1 MCGTLGC
8 KGQTQPQQCAASI
21 VLYVMPCPFAQQYT
35 SIRSCKSSYLL
46 SRVKRCP
53 LLRSSIYISYIGRL
67 AGAKTRCINNVKGHP
82 SVKMETFENFLL
94 YYIRSTV
101 LTMDVSSTVNAQ
113 AAIGLWWPLNWWII
127 LPTAMS
133 HSPTVS
139 SQLQEANRA
148 PLPGENCTFVT
159 PYLWP
164 TSFWAAA
171 YTEIIIKKCHFLNT
185 EPYLLQWLISP
196 TNHADPDP
204 NLEFIVLLHQISA
217 MPSP

>member
-1 MCGTLGC
+1 M
-8 KGQTQPQQCAASI
+8 
-21 VLYVMPCPFAQQYT
+21 
-35 SIRSCKSSYLL
+35 RYLL
-46 SRVKRCP
+46 F
-53 LLRSSIYISYIGRL
+53 RSSIYISYVGRL
-67 AGAKTRCINNVKGHP
+67 AGAKTRCINNGKDHP
-82 SVKMETFENFLL
+82 SVKMETLENFLL

-101 LTMDVSSTVNAQ
+101 LTMDVPSTVNAQ
-113 AAIGLWWPLNWWII
+113 AATGLWWPLNWWII

-171 YTEIIIKKCHFLNT
+171 YTEIILLKVPLSKYLTISLAVIDFADKPCWPWSKFEIHSFTRSNQCHTQSLD
-185 EPYLLQWLISP
+185 I
-196 TNHADPDP
+196 
-204 NLEFIVLLHQISA
+204 
-217 MPSP
+217 